1 MLEAGSRGVGRRRK
15 IATWPLTFRPPVLY
29 FYSMTKT
36 PEKNLSELLRD
47 ALANRPGS
55 FREVEAA
62 TGVPNPS
69 LIRFL
74 RGDQDLKLASAEAL
88 IRHFGIRVLPP
99 KPARSKKG

>member
-1 MLEAGSRGVGRRRK
+1 MSTEAD
-15 IATWPLTFRPPVLY
+15 
-29 FYSMTKT
+29 KT
-36 PEKNLSELLRD
+36 LSELLRE

-55 FREVEAA
+55 FRAVEAE

-74 RGDQDLKLASAEAL
+74 RGERDLKLASAEAL

-99 KPARSKKG
+99 KRRRSRNAKKG

>member
-1 MLEAGSRGVGRRRK
+1 MSKKPRK
-15 IATWPLTFRPPVLY
+15 T
-29 FYSMTKT
+29 
-36 PEKNLSELLRD
+36 LSDLLRD

-88 IRHFGIRVLPP
+88 MRHFGIVSRRP
-99 KPARSKKG
+99 KPKRKGK